1 MIESVFR
8 IVQQRKNDYDE
19 LVKERWSSMNWTED
33 PACLMIRK
41 SETNQDVLSSNA
53 GVNEVNF
60 SSNFDAS
67 LKIHQRPKTWMKKD
81 AVHGFHQQPSGE
93 IWMFQIVFNHNGILC

>member
-1 MIESVFR
+1 MIFSYIDFQTTFYTRV
-8 IVQQRKNDYDE
+8 N
-19 LVKERWSSMNWTED
+19 LVLAQFYILMNCID
-33 PACLMIRK
+33 LFYLKK
-41 SETNQDVLSSNA
+41 SEINQDVLSSNA